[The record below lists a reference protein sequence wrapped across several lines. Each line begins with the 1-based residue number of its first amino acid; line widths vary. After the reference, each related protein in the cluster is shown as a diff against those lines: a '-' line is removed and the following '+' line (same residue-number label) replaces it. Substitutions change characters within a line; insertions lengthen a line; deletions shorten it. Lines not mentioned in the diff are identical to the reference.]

1 MYGVGLGAKKTIGW
15 QGRKI
20 MILSIIAF
28 AISFFSLTIINV
40 YFSAFHKFY

>member
-1 MYGVGLGAKKTIGW
+1 MYGVGLAAKKTIGW

-28 AISFFSLTIINV
+28 AVSFFSLTIINV